1 MACWKG
7 DRTVERIK
15 KQINNY
21 NVFIN
26 YLEGK
31 VFLRYF
37 DSKVLIISEMLMKN
51 LISKSEEEE
60 KRFKAMEFM
69 II

>member
-37 DSKVLIISEMLMKN
+37 DSKVLIISEMLRKH
-51 LISKSEEEE
+51 LISKREEEE
-60 KRFKAMEFM
+60 RYCQTWSV
-69 II
+69 